1 MNELLKQFKQGDR
14 KACSRVITLVENED
28 KLGIEILK
36 EIYAHN
42 DAYRV
47 GITGPPGV
55 GKSTMVNSLLSY
67 FSRDN
72 KSVGVIA
79 VDPSSPFT
87 GGAILGDR
95 LRMQKSYEYDNVFVR
110 SVASR
115 GSLGGL
121 SSSTDNISTV
131 MSAFGMNTVLIET
144 VGVGQSELD
153 IMEIADT
160 VVVVLVPESGDSIQ
174 AMKAGI
180 MEIGDVFVVNKADRE
195 GADRAVTYINSMLS
209 LKESS
214 RTPAVVKTSAKREEN
229 IEELYSAILEH
240 REYLE
245 RSGEIVKKRKMRK
258 IKEVKDILRDMFIIS
273 IDKYTENIEKDTRSP
288 YEIAQEIFKKTDK
301 KDMEEVWKRR

>member
-1 MNELLKQFKQGDR
+1 MNDLLKRFREKDK
-14 KACSRVITLVENED
+14 KACSRIITLVENEYPE
-28 KLGIEILK
+28 GIEILK
-36 EIYAHN
+36 EIYAQGN
-42 DAYRV
+42 AYRI

-55 GKSTMVNSLLSY
+55 GKSTLVNALLSH
-67 FSRDN
+67 FSKDN
-72 KSVGVIA
+72 VGVIA

-121 SSSTDNISTV
+121 SSSTDNISVV
-131 MSAFGMNTVLIET
+131 MSAFGMDVILIET

-160 VVVVLVPESGDSIQ
+160 VIVVLVPESGDSIQ

-209 LKESS
+209 LKESA
-214 RTPAVVKTSAKREEN
+214 RTPAVVKTSARKEEN
-229 IEELYSAILEH
+229 IEELYNAVLEH
-240 REYLE
+240 RAYLE
-245 RSGEIVKKRKMRK
+245 KTGEIERKRQLRK
-258 IKEVKDILRDMFIIS
+258 IKEVKDLLRDMFIMS
-273 IDKYTENIEKDTRSP
+273 IDKYIENIENDNRSP
-288 YEIAQEIFKKTDK
+288 YEIAQEIFEKTDK
-301 KDMEEVWKRR
+301 KDMEEAWKRR